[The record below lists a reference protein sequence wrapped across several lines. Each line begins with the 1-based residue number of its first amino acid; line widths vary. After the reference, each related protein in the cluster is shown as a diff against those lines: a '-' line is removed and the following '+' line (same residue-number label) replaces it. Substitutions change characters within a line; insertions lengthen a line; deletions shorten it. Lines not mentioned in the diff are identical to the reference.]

1 VVEEPLV
8 STLGDAVVWLNDP
21 LNWQGDNGVPHLTY
35 EHLYISGAAVL
46 LAALVALPTAL
57 LLGHVG
63 RGGGLTVVITNVSR
77 AIPTL
82 ALLTVFAATAI
93 GFGNRATI
101 IALAIFAV
109 PPLLT
114 NTYVGIREVDRDV
127 VEAARGMGMSEVSV
141 LLRVE
146 LPLAVPLIAAG
157 LRTASVQV
165 VATATLAALVGGGG
179 LGKIINEGFGQ
190 QDPGQYVA
198 GGILVAL
205 LALLTEGVLALL
217 QRQVTPGRER
227 GRVQRHARTAADA
240 PDSPSG
246 GGTGR
251 PDEESVA
258 VS

>member
-1 VVEEPLV
+1 MNI
-8 STLGDAVVWLNDP
+8 LGDAFVWLNDP
-21 LNWQGDNGVPHLTY
+21 LNWQGPQGVPSLTY
-35 EHLYISGAAVL
+35 EHLYISFLAVFW
-46 LAALVALPTAL
+46 AALVAWPAAL
-57 LLGHVG
+57 FLGHTG
-63 RGGGLTVVITNVSR
+63 RGGGLTVLVTNVSR

-82 ALLTVFAATAI
+82 ALLTVFAATDI

-101 IALAIFAV
+101 VALAVFAV

-114 NTYVGIREVDRDV
+114 NTYVGIRGVDPDV
-127 VEAARGMGMSEVSV
+127 VEAARGMGLSGRAV

-157 LRTASVQV
+157 LRTAAVQV

-179 LGKIINEGFGQ
+179 LGTIINSGFGQ
-190 QDPGQYVA
+190 QDRPQIMA

-217 QRQVTPGRER
+217 QRWVTPGRSRER
-227 GRVQRHARTAADA
+227 VRSAVRRPSDATGSGADLANTDESPEEQR
-240 PDSPSG
+240 
-246 GGTGR
+246 
-251 PDEESVA
+251 SVS